1 MHKYFYFL
9 GEGDIVTLGIV
20 FEAGKYQRFGR
31 FEELQELIVVLDIVL
46 EYSITSNDRINSIF
60 SSYMYEGVVYYLGI

>member
-9 GEGDIVTLGIV
+9 GEGDIVKLGIV
-20 FEAGKYQRFGR
+20 FEAGKYQRFER